1 VGTFQYSPFVDTVFQ
16 RNGCYFVEE
25 SCIIKIG
32 RSNLHRQGV
41 FLEYCVHCAVHL
53 LGTFQRKRTFQY
65 KPCCLTQYLNKWKV
79 NCGAVSECVCKDTVM
94 VCVHRHCEAD
104 GGKLVMLNP
113 RARSFVSR
121 KELAAIC
128 P

>member
-1 VGTFQYSPFVDTVFQ
+1 MQ
-16 RNGCYFVEE
+16 
-25 SCIIKIG
+25 KIG
-32 RSNLHRQGV
+32 RSNPRRQGV
-41 FLEYCVHCAVHL
+41 FLSIVYIVLCTL

-104 GGKLVMLNP
+104 GGKLFMLNP
-113 RARSFVSR
+113 RARSFISR
-121 KELAAIC
+121 KELAAVC
-128 P
+128 HTGRLVP